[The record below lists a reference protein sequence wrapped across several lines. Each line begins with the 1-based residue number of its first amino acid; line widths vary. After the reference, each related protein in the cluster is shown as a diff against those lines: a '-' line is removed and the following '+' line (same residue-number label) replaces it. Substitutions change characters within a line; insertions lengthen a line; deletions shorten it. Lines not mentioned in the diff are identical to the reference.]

1 MEEFS
6 KIFIKEIKIA
16 SRSGYE
22 ALMPIMY
29 LLIIILFFNISIS
42 YISKNL
48 ILELTPLMI
57 WLSCLLV
64 SVLNLESIFKEDYED
79 GTLDYF
85 ISSNTFHESVI
96 VAKVFSHWLL
106 TTLPVVVVSP
116 FISLLLGIDYQTTL
130 ILFLSLVI
138 GTPTMSLLGSVA
150 AALTLTLKRGKIL
163 LAIIVL
169 PLYVPILI
177 FGTSAVNNSF
187 LQMSSLSELIF
198 LSILFLL
205 FLLITPTACLKSL
218 RLSLD

>member
-1 MEEFS
+1 M
-6 KIFIKEIKIA
+6 IA
-16 SRSGYE
+16 KRSGYE
-22 ALMPIMY
+22 TLMPIMY

-42 YISKNL
+42 YVSKNL

-85 ISSNTFHESVI
+85 ISSNSFHESVVI
-96 VAKVFSHWLL
+96 AKIFSHWIL
-106 TTLPVVVVSP
+106 TTLPVVVISP
-116 FISLLLGIDYQTTL
+116 IVSLLLGIDYQTTL
-130 ILFLSLVI
+130 ILFLSLMI
-138 GTPTMSLLGSVA
+138 GTPTMSLLGSIA

-169 PLYVPILI
+169 PMYVPILI

-187 LQMSSLSELIF
+187 LQMNFLSELIF
-198 LSILFLL
+198 LCIIFLL
-205 FLLITPTACLKSL
+205 FLLISPTACLKSL

>member
-1 MEEFS
+1 MEEFN
-6 KIFIKEIKIA
+6 KILIKEFKIA

-64 SVLNLESIFKEDYED
+64 SVLNLESIFREDYED

-85 ISSNTFHESVI
+85 ISSDNFHESVI

-106 TTLPVVVVSP
+106 TTLPVVLISP
-116 FISLLLGIDYQTTL
+116 FVSLLLGIDYHTTL
-130 ILFLSLVI
+130 ILFLSLLI
-138 GTPTMSLLGSVA
+138 GTPTMSLLGSIA
-150 AALTLTLKRGKIL
+150 AALTLSLKRSKLL

-169 PLYVPILI
+169 PMYVPILI

-187 LQMSSLSELIF
+187 LQMNSMSELIF
-198 LSILFLL
+198 LSIIFLL
-205 FLLITPTACLKSL
+205 FLLISPTACLKSL
-218 RLSLD
+218 KLSLD

>member
-1 MEEFS
+1 MEEFN
-6 KIFIKEIKIA
+6 KIITKEFMIA
-16 SRSGYE
+16 RRSGYE
-22 ALMPIMY
+22 ALMPVMY

-42 YISKNL
+42 YVSKNL

-85 ISSNTFHESVI
+85 ISSNSFHESVI

-106 TTLPVVVVSP
+106 TTLPVVLISP
-116 FISLLLGIDYQTTL
+116 VISLLLGIGYETTL
-130 ILFLSLVI
+130 ILFLSLMI

-169 PLYVPILI
+169 PMYVPILI

-187 LQMSSLSELIF
+187 LQMNFLSELIF
-198 LSILFLL
+198 LCIIFLL

>member
-1 MEEFS
+1 MEEFN
-6 KIFIKEIKIA
+6 KVLIKEFMIA
-16 SRSGYE
+16 KRSGYE
-22 ALMPIMY
+22 TLMPIMY

-42 YISKNL
+42 YVSKNL

-85 ISSNTFHESVI
+85 ISSNSFHESVV
-96 VAKVFSHWLL
+96 VAKIFSHWIL
-106 TTLPVVVVSP
+106 TTLPVVVISP
-116 FISLLLGIDYQTTL
+116 IVSLLLGIDYQTTL
-130 ILFLSLVI
+130 ILFLSLMI
-138 GTPTMSLLGSVA
+138 GTPTMSLLGSIA

-169 PLYVPILI
+169 PMYVPILI

-187 LQMSSLSELIF
+187 LQMNFLSELIF
-198 LSILFLL
+198 LCIIFLL
-205 FLLITPTACLKSL
+205 FLLISPTACLKSL

>member
-1 MEEFS
+1 MEEFN
-6 KIFIKEIKIA
+6 KVLIKEFMIA
-16 SRSGYE
+16 KRSGYE
-22 ALMPIMY
+22 TLMPIMY

-42 YISKNL
+42 YVSKNL

-85 ISSNTFHESVI
+85 ISSNSFHESVV
-96 VAKVFSHWLL
+96 VAKIFSHWIL
-106 TTLPVVVVSP
+106 TTLPVVVISP
-116 FISLLLGIDYQTTL
+116 IVSLLLGIDYQTTL
-130 ILFLSLVI
+130 ILFLSLMI

-169 PLYVPILI
+169 PMYVPILI

-187 LQMSSLSELIF
+187 LQMNFLSELIF
-198 LSILFLL
+198 LCIIFLL
-205 FLLITPTACLKSL
+205 FLLISPTACLKSL

>member
-1 MEEFS
+1 MEEFN
-6 KIFIKEIKIA
+6 KVLIKEFMIA
-16 SRSGYE
+16 KRSGYE
-22 ALMPIMY
+22 TLMPIMY

-42 YISKNL
+42 YVSKNL

-85 ISSNTFHESVI
+85 ISSNSFHESVVI
-96 VAKVFSHWLL
+96 AKIFSHWIL
-106 TTLPVVVVSP
+106 TTLPVVVISP
-116 FISLLLGIDYQTTL
+116 IVSLLLGIDYQTTL
-130 ILFLSLVI
+130 ILFLSLMI

-169 PLYVPILI
+169 PMYVPILI

-187 LQMSSLSELIF
+187 LQMNFLSELIF
-198 LSILFLL
+198 LCIIFLL
-205 FLLITPTACLKSL
+205 FLLISPTACLKSL

>member
-1 MEEFS
+1 MEEFN
-6 KIFIKEIKIA
+6 KVLIKEFMIA
-16 SRSGYE
+16 KRSGYE
-22 ALMPIMY
+22 TLMPIMY

-42 YISKNL
+42 YVSKNL

-85 ISSNTFHESVI
+85 ISSNSFHESVVI
-96 VAKVFSHWLL
+96 AKIFSHWIL
-106 TTLPVVVVSP
+106 TTLPVVVISP
-116 FISLLLGIDYQTTL
+116 IVSLLLGIDYQTTL
-130 ILFLSLVI
+130 ILFLSLMI

-169 PLYVPILI
+169 PMYVPILI

-187 LQMSSLSELIF
+187 LQMNFLSELIF
-198 LSILFLL
+198 LCIIFLL
-205 FLLITPTACLKSL
+205 FLRISPTACLKSL

>member
-1 MEEFS
+1 MEEFN
-6 KIFIKEIKIA
+6 KVLIKEFMIA
-16 SRSGYE
+16 KRSGYE
-22 ALMPIMY
+22 TLMPIMY

-42 YISKNL
+42 YVSKNL

-85 ISSNTFHESVI
+85 ISSNSFHESVV
-96 VAKVFSHWLL
+96 VAKIFSHWIL
-106 TTLPVVVVSP
+106 TTLPVVIISP
-116 FISLLLGIDYQTTL
+116 IVALLLGIDYQTTL
-130 ILFLSLVI
+130 ILFLSLMI
-138 GTPTMSLLGSVA
+138 GTPTMSLLGSIA

-169 PLYVPILI
+169 PMYVPILI

-187 LQMSSLSELIF
+187 LQMNFLSELIF
-198 LSILFLL
+198 LCIIFLL
-205 FLLITPTACLKSL
+205 FLLISPTACLKSL

>member
-1 MEEFS
+1 MEEFN
-6 KIFIKEIKIA
+6 KILIKEFKIA

-42 YISKNL
+42 YISRNL
-48 ILELTPLMI
+48 IIELTPLMI

-64 SVLNLESIFKEDYED
+64 SVLNLESIFREDYED
-79 GTLDYF
+79 GTLDYL
-85 ISSNTFHESVI
+85 ISANSFHESVI

-106 TTLPVVVVSP
+106 TTLPVVIISP

-130 ILFLSLVI
+130 ILFLSLLI
-138 GTPTMSLLGSVA
+138 GTPTMSLIGSVA
-150 AALTLTLKRGKIL
+150 AALTLSLKRGKLL

-187 LQMSSLSELIF
+187 LQMNFASEIIF
-198 LSILFLL
+198 LSIIFLL

>member
-1 MEEFS
+1 MEEFN
-6 KIFIKEIKIA
+6 KVLIKEFMIA
-16 SRSGYE
+16 KRSGYE
-22 ALMPIMY
+22 TLMPIMY

-42 YISKNL
+42 YVSKNL

-85 ISSNTFHESVI
+85 ISSNSFHESVVI
-96 VAKVFSHWLL
+96 AKIFSHWIL
-106 TTLPVVVVSP
+106 TTLPVVIISP
-116 FISLLLGIDYQTTL
+116 IVTLLLGIDYQTTL
-130 ILFLSLVI
+130 ILFLSLMI

-169 PLYVPILI
+169 PMYVPILI

-187 LQMSSLSELIF
+187 LQMNFLSELIF
-198 LSILFLL
+198 LCIIFLL
-205 FLLITPTACLKSL
+205 FLLISPTACLKSL

>member
-1 MEEFS
+1 M
-6 KIFIKEIKIA
+6 IA
-16 SRSGYE
+16 KRSGYE
-22 ALMPIMY
+22 TLMPIMY

-42 YISKNL
+42 YVSKNL

-85 ISSNTFHESVI
+85 ISSNSFHESVVI
-96 VAKVFSHWLL
+96 AKIFSHWIL
-106 TTLPVVVVSP
+106 TTLPVVVISP
-116 FISLLLGIDYQTTL
+116 IVSLLLGIDYQTTL
-130 ILFLSLVI
+130 ILFLSLMI

-169 PLYVPILI
+169 PMYVPILI

-187 LQMSSLSELIF
+187 LQMNFLSELIF
-198 LSILFLL
+198 LCIIFLL
-205 FLLITPTACLKSL
+205 FLLISPTACLKSL

>member
-1 MEEFS
+1 MEEFN
-6 KIFIKEIKIA
+6 KVLIKEFMIA
-16 SRSGYE
+16 KRSGYE
-22 ALMPIMY
+22 TLMPIMY

-42 YISKNL
+42 YVSKNL

-85 ISSNTFHESVI
+85 ISSNSFHESVVI
-96 VAKVFSHWLL
+96 AKIFSHWIL
-106 TTLPVVVVSP
+106 TTLPVVVISP
-116 FISLLLGIDYQTTL
+116 IVSLLLGIDYQTTL
-130 ILFLSLVI
+130 ILFLSLMI
-138 GTPTMSLLGSVA
+138 GTPTMSLLGSIA

-169 PLYVPILI
+169 PMYVPILI

-187 LQMSSLSELIF
+187 LQMNFLSELIF
-198 LSILFLL
+198 LCIIFLL
-205 FLLITPTACLKSL
+205 FLLISPTACLKSL